1 MRPLLA
7 DASVKPSAAEIA
19 WTRDAFLD
27 LLRIRGSSTMFG
39 LRSADEVQRRLRLLG
54 TGAAQ
59 EPSVVGTFVDGRGL
73 AVAACAELAC
83 FVNAG
88 TRLARSTTQLCAAR
102 PSGCIRCTRPAPMRA
117 LAMPPSTPM

>member
-27 LLRIRGSSTMFG
+27 R
-39 LRSADEVQRRLRLLG
+39 
-54 TGAAQ
+54 
-59 EPSVVGTFVDGRGL
+59 TFVDGRGL